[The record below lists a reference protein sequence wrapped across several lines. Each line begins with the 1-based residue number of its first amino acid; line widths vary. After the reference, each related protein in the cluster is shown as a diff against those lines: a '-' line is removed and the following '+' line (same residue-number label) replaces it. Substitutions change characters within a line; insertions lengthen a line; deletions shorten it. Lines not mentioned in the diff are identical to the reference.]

1 MASSDESESMIHGH
15 KGKLVIKG
23 NQVKEFP
30 QLDWYLAACGQC
42 PIVCPARRLC
52 QCACGCRRRPGA
64 RRQCLR
70 CHQKVGPCCLM
81 PGYGETEGT
90 CHMCRNAPE
99 PNPQE
104 AGVSENPSKNAD
116 ERMQPTDN
124 KSSNT
129 MKKLTCVAKAVHRPV
144 LLSSSFEFEESE
156 VGSIKLVAIHICG
169 DV

>member
-1 MASSDESESMIHGH
+1 MASSDESQSMIHGH

-42 PIVCPARRLC
+42 PIVCPTRRLC

-81 PGYGETEGT
+81 PGYGQTEGT

-124 KSSNT
+124 KASNT

-156 VGSIKLVAIHICG
+156 IGSI
-169 DV
+169 